1 MLEKIGDYMIPGCL
15 DLPKQGHLSPPVLT
29 FRT

>member
-15 DLPKQGHLSPPVLT
+15 DIPKQGHLSPPVLDGT
-29 FRT
+29 

>member
-15 DLPKQGHLSPPVLT
+15 DLPKQEHLSPPVLDGA
-29 FRT
+29 

>member
-15 DLPKQGHLSPPVLT
+15 DLPKQGHLSPPVLDGA
-29 FRT
+29 

>member
-15 DLPKQGHLSPPVLT
+15 DIPKQGHLSPPVLDGA
-29 FRT
+29 